1 LNYDGFATTPAAIIS
16 MLIRSA
22 KPSDAVALERLLR
35 DYLLEGYPGHLG
47 TPADVLREEVLASR
61 TSQRILLAE
70 GSGQVRGFI
79 AFDPVYDLHWASRG
93 AQIADI
99 YVERDVRGLGIALEL
114 IASLCASVASEGG
127 VFIRGGAYNRP
138 STRAFF
144 GRVAV
149 VEPITG
155 DTHLSA
161 RAFRHLASLAGR
173 SARDIVRD
181 LPPVEWNW
189 SN

>member
-1 LNYDGFATTPAAIIS
+1 
-16 MLIRSA
+16 MLIRPA
-22 KPSDAVALERLLR
+22 QPSDAPALERLIR
-35 DYLLEGYPGHLG
+35 NYIREGYPEHLG
-47 TPADVLREEVLASR
+47 TPADILRSEVLAGR
-61 TSQRILLAE
+61 TSQRILIAE
-70 GSGQVRGFI
+70 SPAQACGFI
-79 AFDPVYDLHWASRG
+79 AWDPVYDLHWAARG

-114 IASLCASVASEGG
+114 IASLCAAVAGDGG
-127 VFIRGGAYNRP
+127 VFTRGGAYNRP

-149 VEPITG
+149 VEPVTG

-161 RAFRHLASLAGR
+161 RAFKHLASLAGR
-173 SARDIVRD
+173 SARDIFRN